1 MARIRREETAFPSSP
16 DPRFGGNMARATE
29 GAQYTGSPRDYYGGP
44 SKGSPMHDARYGNYM
59 APHRVDYT
67 RNAPPQS
74 SGTPN
79 FRGPDRGSGAY
90 LANRFG
96 RGDGG
101 GGLESLESKINL
113 NDMFERFPGM
123 NLWKLIK
130 QLDKRGIEYAE
141 NDPFDPRRLEGY
153 DPFNNQIFT
162 DPFDPRRL
170 GIEEEPFDPFNPP
183 GWTDPELNDPFNNQL
198 MADMGGTYDDPY
210 EGLDVLDMEILPG
223 LGYEVGDEYE
233 FDKKR
238 GYDYRIWDNP
248 PRYGASGG
256 LMSLKR

>member
-1 MARIRREETAFPSSP
+1 MARIRREEVAFPSSP

-44 SKGSPMHDARYGNYM
+44 SKGSPMHDARYGNYV

-79 FRGPDRGSGAY
+79 FRGPDGGSGAY

-101 GGLESLESKINL
+101 GGLESLESKIDL
-113 NDMFERFPGM
+113 NDMFNRFPGM

-130 QLDKRGIEYAE
+130 QLDKRGIEYAG
-141 NDPFDPRRLEGY
+141 NDTGIGNNEYQMAYSPGDYDMSDDDFTPSYIPPSTLEM
-153 DPFNNQIFT
+153 DLIDT
-162 DPFDPRRL
+162 DYGP
-170 GIEEEPFDPFNPP
+170 
-183 GWTDPELNDPFNNQL
+183 
-198 MADMGGTYDDPY
+198 
-210 EGLDVLDMEILPG
+210 
-223 LGYEVGDEYE
+223 GDEYD
-233 FDKKR
+233 FDRKR
-238 GYDYRIWDNP
+238 GYPGYVWGSP
-248 PRYGASGG
+248 PSYSARGG
-256 LMSLKR
+256 LMSLRR